1 MQYITAQSAQVLG
14 SFQLHCSLGTVM
26 FRYRYQIP
34 PKDGSSH
41 HNSSGLVP
49 MAYQCTHGW
58 SSRVHAHPGRLLST
72 WKSQT
77 SHRGSSKPGPGSTA
91 STSSKK
97 SHVSYNPLNWK
108 SLLEQSRWKCASLLC
123 CHGLQEYKLV
133 CFKLRQQDSCAVTT
147 EISSHL
153 DHLWWGEAWAQQ
165 EPSRLGNLDMKW
177 VLRTQQ
183 VGQQLLLAGC
193 SLDVRS
199 MQSIWRFQSLWPISA
214 RLHLKILHH
223 TSQWPGWLN
232 SAIRRCMLKQW
243 RRANPTSLEP
253 SQSPHVCGPTSAH
266 TSHCSVAE

>member
-153 DHLWWGEAWAQQ
+153 DHLWWGKPGRNKNPAGWATWTWNESS
-165 EPSRLGNLDMKW
+165 EPSRLGSNFS
-177 VLRTQQ
+177 
-183 VGQQLLLAGC
+183 LLAAAWMCTPCNQFEDFNLFGQY
-193 SLDVRS
+193 LRAFTLRS
-199 MQSIWRFQSLWPISA
+199 FTTRLNDLADWILQSA
-214 RLHLKILHH
+214 D
-223 TSQWPGWLN
+223 
-232 SAIRRCMLKQW
+232 AC
-243 RRANPTSLEP
+243 
-253 SQSPHVCGPTSAH
+253 
-266 TSHCSVAE
+266 